1 MEEKTTKRQRRVM
14 VSDGKLLIMTELPF
28 REGEPKPRTNFF
40 EAYNGKAAAL
50 AIEAL
55 KERVNVCISTL
66 QHNLNRISRAGVQ
79 GAEWGTGHFSMA
91 AYEAMEGS
99 IERLINN
106 QLPTRL
112 GAIQT
117 LKAMR
122 EVTYFSDTCR
132 VITENVSNLKM
143 NEPEFSNVQK
153 FIFNVMCEVA
163 IMGED

>member
-1 MEEKTTKRQRRVM
+1 M
-14 VSDGKLLIMTELPF
+14 VSEGKLLIMTELPF
-28 REGEPKPRTNFF
+28 REGEPRPCTNFF
-40 EAYNGKAAAL
+40 KAYNGKAAAL

-55 KERVNVCISTL
+55 KERVDVCVSTL
-66 QHNLNRISRAGVQ
+66 QHNLNRISRAGAH

-91 AYEAMEGS
+91 AYEAMEES
-99 IERLINN
+99 IERLING

-117 LKAMR
+117 LKAMSYACN
-122 EVTYFSDTCR
+122 TYM
-132 VITENVSNLKM
+132 VITERASNLKM
-143 NEPEFSNVQK
+143 NLSEFSDIQK

>member
-14 VSDGKLLIMTELPF
+14 VSEGKLLIMTELPF
-28 REGEPKPRTNFF
+28 REGESIPCTNFF
-40 EAYNGKAAAL
+40 KAYNGKAAAL

-55 KERVNVCISTL
+55 KERVDVCVSTL
-66 QHNLNRISRAGVQ
+66 QHNLNRISRAGAY

-91 AYEAMEGS
+91 AYEAMEVS
-99 IERLINN
+99 IERLIDG

-122 EVTYFSDTCR
+122 KVTYTCDTYR
-132 VITENVSNLKM
+132 VITERASNLKM
-143 NEPEFSNVQK
+143 NLSEFFDVK
-153 FIFNVMCEVA
+153 TFIFNVMCEVA
-163 IMGED
+163 IIGED

>member
-1 MEEKTTKRQRRVM
+1 MEEKTTKRPRRVM
-14 VSDGKLLIMTELPF
+14 VSEGKLLIMTELPF
-28 REGEPKPRTNFF
+28 REGEPKQCTNFF
-40 EAYNGKAAAL
+40 KAYNGKAAAF

-66 QHNLNRISRAGVQ
+66 QHNLNRVSRVGVQ
-79 GAEWGTGHFSMA
+79 GVEWSTGHFSMA

-99 IERLINN
+99 IENLING

-117 LKAMR
+117 LKAIR
-122 EVTYFSDTCR
+122 EVTYFCNTYR
-132 VITENVSNLKM
+132 VITERASNLKM
-143 NEPEFSNVQK
+143 DFSEFSDVQK

-163 IMGED
+163 IIGED

>member
-1 MEEKTTKRQRRVM
+1 MEEKTTKRPRRVM

-28 REGEPKPRTNFF
+28 REGEPRQCTNFF
-40 EAYNGKAAAL
+40 KAYNGKAAAL

-66 QHNLNRISRAGVQ
+66 QHNLNRVSRVGAH

-99 IERLINN
+99 IERLISN

-122 EVTYFSDTCR
+122 EITFFSDTYR
-132 VITENVSNLKM
+132 VITENISNLKM
-143 NEPEFSNVQK
+143 NGPEFSDVKK

-163 IMGED
+163 ITGED

>member
-1 MEEKTTKRQRRVM
+1 MEEKTTKRPRRVM

-28 REGEPKPRTNFF
+28 IEGEPRQSTNFF
-40 EAYNGKAAAL
+40 KAYNGKAAAL

-55 KERVNVCISTL
+55 KERVDVCVSTL
-66 QHNLNRISRAGVQ
+66 QHNLNRISRAGAH

-99 IERLINN
+99 IERLIDG

-117 LKAMR
+117 LKAIR
-122 EVTYFSDTCR
+122 EMAYSCNTYK
-132 VITENVSNLKM
+132 VITERASNLKM
-143 NEPEFSNVQK
+143 NFSEFSDVQK

>member
-1 MEEKTTKRQRRVM
+1 MEEKTTKRPRRVM
-14 VSDGKLLIMTELPF
+14 VSEGKLLIMTQLPF
-28 REGEPKPRTNFF
+28 RDGEPRQQTNFF
-40 EAYNGKAAAL
+40 KAYNGKAAAL

-55 KERVNVCISTL
+55 KERVDVCVSTL
-66 QHNLNRISRAGVQ
+66 QHNLNRISRVGVQ
-79 GAEWGTGHFSMA
+79 GAEWGTGRFSMA

-99 IERLINN
+99 IERLISN

-122 EVTYFSDTCR
+122 EITYSSNTYR

-143 NEPEFSNVQK
+143 NFSEFSDVK
-153 FIFNVMCEVA
+153 TFIFNVMCEVA
-163 IMGED
+163 TMGED

>member
-14 VSDGKLLIMTELPF
+14 VSEGKLLIMTELPF
-28 REGEPKPRTNFF
+28 RDGEPIPCTNFF
-40 EAYNGKAAAL
+40 KAYNGKAAAL

-55 KERVNVCISTL
+55 KERVDVCVSTL
-66 QHNLNRISRAGVQ
+66 HHNLNRISRAGAY
-79 GAEWGTGHFSMA
+79 GAEWDTGHFSMA
-91 AYEAMEGS
+91 AYEAMEAS
-99 IERLINN
+99 VERLIDG

-122 EVTYFSDTCR
+122 EVTYACSTYRAITERASNLEMNFSEFSDVKT
-132 VITENVSNLKM
+132 
-143 NEPEFSNVQK
+143 